1 MDREESPLLP
11 KSQAYRQMPWQRAQT
26 QTILLIVMVIVVTLI
41 IGALYLVQATVTA
54 TTGDQLIRLREER
67 DQLSRINED
76 LESQIA
82 FKRNL
87 AVLTGRAQ
95 ALGFS
100 QAGPDDMRWVVI
112 DNYTRDRATPTPIVT
127 PAPTYA
133 YTETFDGWVR
143 EQWGRLVQ
151 QFEAWTGSR
160 NTAATPQP

>member
-11 KSQAYRQMPWQRAQT
+11 KSQAFRQMPWQRAQT
-26 QTILLIVMVIVVTLI
+26 QTTLLIVMVIVVSLI

-67 DQLSRINED
+67 DQLSRSNED
-76 LESQIA
+76 MESQIA

-100 QAGPDDMRWVVI
+100 QASSDDMRWVVV
-112 DNYTRDRATPTPIVT
+112 DNYTRLRATATPIIT
-127 PAPTYA
+127 PVPTNA

-143 EQWGRLVQ
+143 DQWGHLVQ
-151 QFEAWTGSR
+151 QFEAWAGSR
-160 NTAATPQP
+160 SAQGTPQP